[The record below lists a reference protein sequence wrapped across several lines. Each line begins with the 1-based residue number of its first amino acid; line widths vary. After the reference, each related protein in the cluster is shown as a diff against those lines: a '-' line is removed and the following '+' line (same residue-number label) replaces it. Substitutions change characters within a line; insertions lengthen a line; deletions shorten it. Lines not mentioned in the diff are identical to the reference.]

1 MIIITII
8 NYIALFSYF
17 FIALYN
23 DYANVKKLKAKNI
36 PRYQD
41 TLITNLKI
49 LIHVHMYKK

>member
-1 MIIITII
+1 M
-8 NYIALFSYF
+8 ALFSYS

-23 DYANVKKLKAKNI
+23 DYANIKKLKAKNI